1 MRFSRPYWRKTR
13 IDIAFRILVKLSRLT
28 NLAASNAS
36 NAQKLRHRAAEGEI
50 KIFSANSA
58 PLRREKFL
66 VFRFLKIQLGT
77 FYFLQAGTR
86 LLALMH

>member
-13 IDIAFRILVKLSRLT
+13 IDITFRIFVKLSRLT
-28 NLAASNAS
+28 NLAAS

-66 VFRFLKIQLGT
+66 VFRFLD
-77 FYFLQAGTR
+77 F
-86 LLALMH
+86 